1 MREKNFLV
9 FVSIIFF
16 MVIFIRLASA
26 EPARVQV
33 KVDGLVCT
41 FCAYNLEKKLK
52 RVDAVEDLKILVN
65 AGFAELEIKEG
76 KSIDIDGIK
85 KAVRDGGFTPRE
97 ILITLK
103 GRIEETADDKMTLRV
118 DNIPDAFLLKYN
130 EMLNKI
136 IASQKA
142 MDKIITITGLVQEE
156 KIKGHGLQPYGLEI
170 RNFKFELD

>member
-1 MREKNFLV
+1 MRKKNFLV
-9 FVSIIFF
+9 FVSIILF

-52 RVDAVEDLKILVN
+52 RVEAVEDLKILVN

-76 KSIDIDGIK
+76 KSIDIDGIR

-103 GRIEETADDKMTLRV
+103 GKIEETADGKMILRV
-118 DNIPDAFLLKYN
+118 DNVSDVFILKYN
-130 EMLNKI
+130 EMLNEI
-136 IASQKA
+136 IGSEKA
-142 MDKIITITGLVQEE
+142 MDRIVTLTGQVQEE
-156 KIKGHGLQPYGLEI
+156 KIKGHGLQPYILEI
-170 RNFKFELD
+170 RGFRFELN